1 MIEYVNLKNY
11 RSFKDVEFN
20 LLDETGEPK
29 NLAVIFG
36 ENGVGKTNLVSSFF
50 VLSKSFRTMD
60 IHDIMQPILTRS
72 ERIDNE
78 RISCLLNSGY
88 KDIKTL
94 IQENKK
100 IGSEESMYLEFRFRL
115 KDTSGRQKSGR
126 YILETDNTQIIY
138 EHLEFV
144 LSKNLGTYFS
154 ITPTNTIINPKIFLE
169 KTAYQSLQEACNKYW
184 GKHSLLAILLHE
196 IKDKADTYIKN
207 QLSENSKTVLNF
219 LLNISCKTSR
229 GKHQQNMLGLP
240 PEVLSE
246 LEEGNI
252 SVYKENILNR
262 TENILNVFLKNIDT
276 DIQKVYY
283 EKSVAGMFIRYKL
296 MVCRRINEVNR
307 ELPFSLESTG
317 IQFMIQLLPF
327 ILNLQKGAVVIIDA
341 FDIALCDDFV
351 KKLIIFL
358 RENLN
363 GQLIITTCNKLVTKI
378 DIPQE
383 NIYFLYENHVKVHR
397 IL

>member
-1 MIEYVNLKNY
+1 
-11 RSFKDVEFN
+11 
-20 LLDETGEPK
+20 
-29 NLAVIFG
+29 
-36 ENGVGKTNLVSSFF
+36 
-50 VLSKSFRTMD
+50 
-60 IHDIMQPILTRS
+60 
-72 ERIDNE
+72 
-78 RISCLLNSGY
+78 
-88 KDIKTL
+88 
-94 IQENKK
+94 
-100 IGSEESMYLEFRFRL
+100 
-115 KDTSGRQKSGR
+115 
-126 YILETDNTQIIY
+126 
-138 EHLEFV
+138 
-144 LSKNLGTYFS
+144 
-154 ITPTNTIINPKIFLE
+154 
-169 KTAYQSLQEACNKYW
+169 
-184 GKHSLLAILLHE
+184 
-196 IKDKADTYIKN
+196 
-207 QLSENSKTVLNF
+207 
-219 LLNISCKTSR
+219 
-229 GKHQQNMLGLP
+229 MLGLP

>member
-1 MIEYVNLKNY
+1 MMINETKLQIPDEYKE
-11 RSFKDVEFN
+11 KIQ
-20 LLDETGEPK
+20 
-29 NLAVIFG
+29 VI
-36 ENGVGKTNLVSSFF
+36 
-50 VLSKSFRTMD
+50 
-60 IHDIMQPILTRS
+60 
-72 ERIDNE
+72 
-78 RISCLLNSGY
+78 Y
-88 KDIKTL
+88 KDKDGYWAYLGYGWCWKEKELHL
-94 IQENKK
+94 IYAC
-100 IGSEESMYLEFRFRL
+100 SEQDFIE
-115 KDTSGRQKSGR
+115 
-126 YILETDNTQIIY
+126 
-138 EHLEFV
+138 
-144 LSKNLGTYFS
+144 
-154 ITPTNTIINPKIFLE
+154 
-169 KTAYQSLQEACNKYW
+169 
-184 GKHSLLAILLHE
+184 E
-196 IKDKADTYIKN
+196 I
-207 QLSENSKTVLNF
+207 
-219 LLNISCKTSR
+219 
-229 GKHQQNMLGLP
+229 
-240 PEVLSE
+240 
-246 LEEGNI
+246 
-252 SVYKENILNR
+252 ILNR

-307 ELPFSLESTG
+307 ELPFSLESTS

>member
-1 MIEYVNLKNY
+1 M
-11 RSFKDVEFN
+11 
-20 LLDETGEPK
+20 
-29 NLAVIFG
+29 
-36 ENGVGKTNLVSSFF
+36 
-50 VLSKSFRTMD
+50 
-60 IHDIMQPILTRS
+60 
-72 ERIDNE
+72 
-78 RISCLLNSGY
+78 
-88 KDIKTL
+88 
-94 IQENKK
+94 
-100 IGSEESMYLEFRFRL
+100 
-115 KDTSGRQKSGR
+115 
-126 YILETDNTQIIY
+126 
-138 EHLEFV
+138 
-144 LSKNLGTYFS
+144 
-154 ITPTNTIINPKIFLE
+154 TI
-169 KTAYQSLQEACNKYW
+169 
-184 GKHSLLAILLHE
+184 
-196 IKDKADTYIKN
+196 
-207 QLSENSKTVLNF
+207 LNF

>member
-1 MIEYVNLKNY
+1 
-11 RSFKDVEFN
+11 
-20 LLDETGEPK
+20 
-29 NLAVIFG
+29 
-36 ENGVGKTNLVSSFF
+36 
-50 VLSKSFRTMD
+50 
-60 IHDIMQPILTRS
+60 
-72 ERIDNE
+72 
-78 RISCLLNSGY
+78 
-88 KDIKTL
+88 
-94 IQENKK
+94 
-100 IGSEESMYLEFRFRL
+100 MYLEFRFRL

-207 QLSENSKTVLNF
+207 QLSENFKTVLNF

-240 PEVLSE
+240 PEVLNE

-262 TENILNVFLKNIDT
+262 TENMLNVFLKNIDA

-296 MVCRRINEVNR
+296 MVRRRINEVNR